1 MRVPGSV
8 LALFAAICIFCTAC
22 GCLGPS
28 PPPDDGGEGI
38 TPVNEAEPQ
47 GPRTLTG
54 ALADLDLLLAEGR
67 LNLTNTTLHQVIGTG
82 VDLDGRAASWALGL
96 RDGGEVRWLTFGI
109 SGWQEVK
116 LAAPLPEDEILFDEI
131 LLPEDLLAE
140 RGGVLA
146 PALERAGA
154 DTVDIALAREVYTVT
169 VRSDTGM
176 ERFSFR
182 ADTGEVIG

>member
-82 VDLDGRAASWALGL
+82 VDLDGRASAWILGL

-109 SGWQEVK
+109 SGWKEVK
-116 LAAPLPEDEILFDEI
+116 LAAPLPAEEVLFDGV
-131 LLPEDLLAE
+131 LSPEALLAAE
-140 RGGVLA
+140 NRVLA
-146 PALERAGA
+146 PVMERLGA
-154 DTVDIALAREVYTVT
+154 DTVDLALGEGVYTVT

-176 ERFSFR
+176 ETLLFR

>member
-1 MRVPGSV
+1 MRVPWGF

-22 GCLGPS
+22 GCLGEAS
-28 PPPDDGGEGI
+28 PPSGGGI
-38 TPVNEAEPQ
+38 TPIDPEPPQ
-47 GPRTLTG
+47 AATLAG
-54 ALADLDLLLAEGR
+54 ALGELELLGAEGG
-67 LNLTNTTLHQVIGTG
+67 LNITGTTVHQVIGTG

-96 RDGGEVRWLTFGI
+96 RDGEEVRWLTFGI
-109 SGWQEVK
+109 SGWKEVS
-116 LAAPLPEDEILFDEI
+116 LRAPLPEDEILFDEI

-182 ADTGEVIG
+182 ADTGEAIA

>member
-1 MRVPGSV
+1 MRVPWGF

-22 GCLGPS
+22 GCLGEAS
-28 PPPDDGGEGI
+28 PPSGGGI
-38 TPVNEAEPQ
+38 TPIDPEPPQ
-47 GPRTLTG
+47 AATLTG

-116 LAAPLPEDEILFDEI
+116 LAAPLPEDEILFDGV
-131 LLPEDLLAE
+131 LSPEALLAAE
-140 RGGVLA
+140 NRVLA
-146 PALERAGA
+146 PVMERLGA
-154 DTVDIALAREVYTVT
+154 DTVDLVLGEGVYTVT

-176 ERFSFR
+176 ETLLFR